1 MYSQQGPVNTDV
13 RLAVK
18 IGITIFAVAAV
29 YCMFTA
35 GHIHFYVLQAK
46 PASALA
52 DPPRVGKL
60 LWLEGLLAVTGLCFL
75 ALMRLFIRRSSPH
88 MTLLSEMTLSSQ
100 LLWTLLIGYVL
111 FVYYPVPPHAHH
123 TEKVLLSVGGLFV
136 WSVVAIFRPA
146 ILSALSHRRL
156 LRVVKWASVNFIAF
170 VMLGE
175 AVFRLV
181 DPMLAS
187 HGFVGDKQTPAHL
200 KPHAPVPGSIGR
212 SNAQGFRDKERTLS
226 RGDVAIRIVS
236 VGDSQTYG
244 AGVTYDQTFSTL
256 LEKRLQEGEPRSEVI
271 NLGVPGW
278 EPPEELHLLK
288 MYGLRFQP
296 DLVLLNFYVG
306 NDILTRRG
314 AFRESS
320 PIVVAGRSYYVH
332 ATGNLIHDTVGPD
345 RWFLYHHINYVI
357 QVGGVYVRGLLHPP
371 SEESGVLGIA
381 LRTRKGYLQELDER
395 TDIYLVQ
402 PTEEVQLQWERTK
415 RTLAEFKQVLDA
427 RHIRLLL
434 VLLPDHVQIDAQ
446 LRREF
451 LEARGADQHLF
462 DFTQPQRLLVE
473 WSEENGVPVL
483 DLLPIFQ
490 QSGTTQGKHYFE
502 TDLHMTESGHRL
514 ASEGIWPAI
523 GGLSGTASSS
533 GVNRVLGRQ

>member
-1 MYSQQGPVNTDV
+1 MYSQQDQVNNDV

-18 IGITIFAVAAV
+18 IGIAIFAVAAA
-29 YCMFTA
+29 YCVFTA

-52 DPPRVGKL
+52 DSPRVGKL

-75 ALMRLFIRRSSPH
+75 ALMRLFIRQSSPH

-111 FVYYPVPPHAHH
+111 LVYYPLPPHAHH
-123 TEKVLLSVGGLFV
+123 TEKVLLAVGSLFV
-136 WSVVAIFRPA
+136 WSVVAIFRPVV
-146 ILSALSHRRL
+146 LSAFFQRRFL
-156 LRVVKWASVNFIAF
+156 EVVKWASVNFLVF

-175 AVFRLV
+175 AVFRLI
-181 DPMLAS
+181 DPFLAS
-187 HGFVGDKQTPAHL
+187 QGLFGSKQTPAQL
-200 KPHAPVPGSIGR
+200 KPHAAVLGSIGR
-212 SNAQGFRDKERTLS
+212 SNSQGFRDKERRVS
-226 RGDVAIRIVS
+226 RDNVALRIVA

-244 AGVTYDQTFSTL
+244 AGVTYDQAFPTL
-256 LEKRLQEGEPRSEVI
+256 LEKHMQQIEPRSEVI

-288 MYGLRFQP
+288 MYGLQFQP
-296 DLVLLNFYVG
+296 DLVMLNFYIG
-306 NDILTRRG
+306 NDIIRRRG
-314 AFRESS
+314 AYRES
-320 PIVVAGRSYYVH
+320 PLVVAGQSYYLH
-332 ATGNLIHDTVGPD
+332 SIDNWIHDTFSPD
-345 RWFLYHHINYVI
+345 RFFLFHHVNYLI
-357 QVGGVYVRGLLHPP
+357 RVGGVHLRELLHR
-371 SEESGVLGIA
+371 SAEGSGDLGIT

-402 PTEEVQLQWERTK
+402 PTQEVQWQWERTK
-415 RTLAEFKQVLDA
+415 QTLAEFKQVLAA
-427 RHIRLLL
+427 RDIRFLL
-434 VLLPDHVQIDAQ
+434 VLLPDHIQVDAQ

-490 QSGTTQGKHYFE
+490 QAGTTKGKLYFE

-533 GVNRVLGRQ
+533 GVNRILGRQ

>member
-1 MYSQQGPVNTDV
+1 MDSRFAHEEVSYPLSIKVG
-13 RLAVK
+13 
-18 IGITIFAVAAV
+18 IGILASAVF
-29 YCMFTA
+29 YCLFTA
-35 GHIHFYVLQAK
+35 IHLHLYVLHAK
-46 PASALA
+46 PATALA
-52 DPPRVGKL
+52 DPPRVWKL
-60 LWLEGLLAVTGLCFL
+60 VLLEGLLTVAAVSFL
-75 ALMRLFIRRSSPH
+75 RLVILSLRRSPAHVELWSGAAPY
-88 MTLLSEMTLSSQ
+88 TS
-100 LLWTLLIGYVL
+100 LLWSILIGYIL
-111 FVYYPVPPHAHH
+111 LVYYPLPPHAHH
-123 TEKVLLSVGGLFV
+123 TEKVLLAVGVLLL
-136 WSVVAIFRPA
+136 WSAVAILQPGVLGSFFRSRFLGA
-146 ILSALSHRRL
+146 
-156 LRVVKWASVNFIAF
+156 VKWACVNFLVF

-187 HGFVGDKQTPAHL
+187 QGFFGDKQTPAHL
-200 KPHAPVPGSIGR
+200 KPHAPVSGSIGR

-226 RGDVAIRIVS
+226 RGEVAIRIVS

-244 AGVTYDQTFSTL
+244 VGVTYDQTFSTL

-332 ATGNLIHDTVGPD
+332 ATGNLIHDTVSPD

-371 SEESGVLGIA
+371 SEGSGVLGIA

-395 TDIYLVQ
+395 TDIYLAQ

-427 RHIRLLL
+427 RHIRFLL

-451 LEARGADQHLF
+451 LDARGVDQHLF
-462 DFTQPQRLLVE
+462 DFGRPQRLLTD
-473 WSEENGVPVL
+473 WSQENGVPVL
-483 DLLPIFQ
+483 DLLSIFQ
-490 QSGTTQGKHYFE
+490 QSATDEKLYFD
-502 TDLHMTESGHRL
+502 TDLHMTEAGHRF
-514 ASEGIWPAI
+514 ASAGIWPVLEAS
-523 GGLSGTASSS
+523 LATVLRGTRSSA
-533 GVNRVLGRQ
+533 Q